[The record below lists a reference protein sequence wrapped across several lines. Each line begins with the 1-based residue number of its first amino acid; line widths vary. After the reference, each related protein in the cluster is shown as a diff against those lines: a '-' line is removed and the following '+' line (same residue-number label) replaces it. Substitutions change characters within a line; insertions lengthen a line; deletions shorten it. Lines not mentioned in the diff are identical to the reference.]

1 LSHEANAIRVTENL
15 GSTDLSDQF
24 TSSSLDG
31 LDIDTGSSEL
41 GIK

>member
-1 LSHEANAIRVTENL
+1 LSHKTDAIRITENL

-31 LDIDTGSSEL
+31 FHIDTGSSKF
-41 GIK
+41 GIE

>member
-1 LSHEANAIRVTENL
+1 LSHKTDAIRVTENL

-24 TSSSLDG
+24 TSSSFDG
-31 LDIDTGSSEL
+31 LDIDTGSSEF